1 MSGLVGKRLDHF
13 HLIEQIGQGGMATVF
28 RVEDTRTGQVMALKV
43 LSPTISSDRRFVLR
57 FRREGGLLTRLRHPN
72 IIPVI
77 EYGQDEGM
85 VYLAMPYVDGE
96 TLHDLYRRGGLTP
109 QQAARWMSQV
119 AEALQF
125 AHDQGVIH
133 RDVKPSNVI
142 IDKQA
147 VAHLGDF
154 GLARMVEGSN
164 SLTGSMLMGTPAYM
178 SPEQAR
184 GEKLDPRADQYAF
197 GVILY
202 QLFTGRLPFDG
213 ETPMQTAMMH
223 LNDPVPPLRRFNAEL
238 APALEKVI
246 ITALA
251 KDRRARFPSLRALNT
266 AFQAAVRGDPLDWL
280 QPTVAIESAVPRASQ
295 PAPAAAEPR
304 RSPQLWLVLIALLA
318 VLGLGSLAIPQVRA
332 AVGLGAAAAEAPA
345 TEITPAVLTEATATT
360 APPTT
365 VPSPT
370 AAPPVSSAQC
380 PNLRL
385 IGFGTSGN
393 NASWSIDNG
402 TTQPVI
408 LEDMLGLEAPASNQ
422 AVQMV
427 YLGDVMIFEGPAVAG
442 EFTWIDGASRVIQAG
457 EVKVLTIQFAWE
469 AAPTGYGLQLV
480 FSGGCTIEGSW

>member
-1 MSGLVGKRLDHF
+1 
-13 HLIEQIGQGGMATVF
+13 
-28 RVEDTRTGQVMALKV
+28 
-43 LSPTISSDRRFVLR
+43 
-57 FRREGGLLTRLRHPN
+57 
-72 IIPVI
+72 
-77 EYGQDEGM
+77 
-85 VYLAMPYVDGE
+85 
-96 TLHDLYRRGGLTP
+96 
-109 QQAARWMSQV
+109 
-119 AEALQF
+119 
-125 AHDQGVIH
+125 
-133 RDVKPSNVI
+133 
-142 IDKQA
+142 
-147 VAHLGDF
+147 
-154 GLARMVEGSN
+154 
-164 SLTGSMLMGTPAYM
+164 
-178 SPEQAR
+178 
-184 GEKLDPRADQYAF
+184 
-197 GVILY
+197 
-202 QLFTGRLPFDG
+202 
-213 ETPMQTAMMH
+213 
-223 LNDPVPPLRRFNAEL
+223 
-238 APALEKVI
+238 
-246 ITALA
+246 
-251 KDRRARFPSLRALNT
+251 
-266 AFQAAVRGDPLDWL
+266 
-280 QPTVAIESAVPRASQ
+280 
-295 PAPAAAEPR
+295 
-304 RSPQLWLVLIALLA
+304 LIALLA